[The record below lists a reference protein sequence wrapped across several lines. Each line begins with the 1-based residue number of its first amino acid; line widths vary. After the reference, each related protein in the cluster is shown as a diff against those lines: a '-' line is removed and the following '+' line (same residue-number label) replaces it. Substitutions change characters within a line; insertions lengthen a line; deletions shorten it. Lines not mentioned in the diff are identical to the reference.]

1 MADNGSVT
9 NGSVTGGSATG
20 GSATSGSTTNGSATG
35 GRADSINPALWGRP
49 CWDTMHY
56 FAAGYPLAPTPAD
69 QDAARQFY
77 TSLVR
82 MLPCAD
88 CRDHGSAYV
97 AAKPP
102 PTTDRDSLF
111 RWTVEYRNA
120 VNVRVGAPQVPL
132 ARAQVQYLQ
141 ARLDDQGAPP
151 VEAVVK
157 PAFDPEASRRAMGL
171 NAAPQPAVSAPRRFG
186 MMPSHVVSRAP
197 AVARAPVVSRAPP
210 GARAPA
216 AVSRAPVAA
225 PRGPPGA
232 ARNPVR
238 APARKKCNCGR

>member
-1 MADNGSVT
+1 MAD
-9 NGSVTGGSATG
+9 
-20 GSATSGSTTNGSATG
+20 SGSTAGGGTTG
-35 GRADSINPALWGRP
+35 GRPDSIDPALWGRA
-49 CWDTMHY
+49 CWDTMHF
-56 FAAGYPLAPTPAD
+56 FAAGFPVAPTPAD

-77 TSLVR
+77 SALVR

-102 PTTDRDSLF
+102 ATSDRDALF

-120 VNVRVGAPQVPL
+120 VNARVGAPPVPL

-141 ARLDDQGAPP
+141 ARLHDQGPPP
-151 VEAVVK
+151 VQPEAT
-157 PAFDPEASRRAMGL
+157 PRAAFDPEASRRIMGL
-171 NAAPQPAVSAPRRFG
+171 NAAPQPVLSAPRRFG
-186 MMPSHVVSRAP
+186 MMPSHAP
-197 AVARAPVVSRAPP
+197 AVARARAPVVSRAPVARAPP
-210 GARAPA
+210 GARAPV
-216 AVSRAPVAA
+216 VSRAPVAA